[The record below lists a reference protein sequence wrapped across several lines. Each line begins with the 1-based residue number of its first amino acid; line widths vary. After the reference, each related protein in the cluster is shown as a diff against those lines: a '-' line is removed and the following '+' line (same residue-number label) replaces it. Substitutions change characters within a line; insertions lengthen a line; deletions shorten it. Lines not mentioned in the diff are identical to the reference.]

1 MNTSNLNA
9 NILIVDDQEANI
21 DILEGFL
28 TMQGYTNLKSVQDS
42 REVLSCIPTFNPDI
56 ILLDLSMPYLT
67 GFQILELLKPIITP
81 NDFLPILVL
90 TADVTK
96 ESKQKALAGGAID
109 FLTKPFDLIEVGLR
123 IKNLLYTRYLYKQLQ
138 NQNQILEDKVK
149 ERTIQLEKTNEELI
163 IAKDKA
169 EASDRLKT
177 AFMQNISHE
186 VRTPL
191 NAIIGF
197 SSILVDNTL
206 PNEEKENIVRMI
218 EASSNRL
225 ITTITNYLD
234 VSLIVSGNIF
244 PKIEPT
250 NVTNVLDEVLEQYRD
265 ACSEKKIKTH
275 VLISNNNLEIE
286 TDAKFLHKIFS
297 QLIDNAIKFTNEGS
311 IFIKATIYDSSV
323 RFEII
328 DTGVGI
334 ANEVQSKIF
343 EGFTQESTDITR
355 GYEGSGVGLTIA
367 KGLVTILKGKIYLF
381 SEKGKGSTFTV
392 ELPAKYF
399 N

>member
-1 MNTSNLNA
+1 MSTTNLNA

-28 TMQGYTNLKSVQDS
+28 TMQGYKSIKSLQDP
-42 REVLSCIPTFNPDI
+42 REVLPCIPTFNPDI
-56 ILLDLSMPYLT
+56 ILLDLSMPYIT
-67 GFQILELLKPIITP
+67 GFEILELLKPIISP
-81 NDFLPILVL
+81 NNFLPILVL

-96 ESKQKALAGGAID
+96 ESKQKALASGAID

-138 NQNQILEDKVK
+138 NQNQILEEKVK
-149 ERTIQLEKTNEELI
+149 DRTFELEKANTELT

-186 VRTPL
+186 IRTPL

-197 SSILVDNTL
+197 SSILVDNSL
-206 PNEEKENIVRMI
+206 PEEERENIARML
-218 EASSNRL
+218 EASGNRL

-234 VSLIVSGNIF
+234 ISLIVSGNIS
-244 PKIEPT
+244 PKIEST
-250 NVTNVLDEVLEQYRD
+250 NVINVLDEVIELYKND
-265 ACSEKKIKTH
+265 CSEKNIKTH
-275 VLISNNNLEIE
+275 ALFANNNLVIE
-286 TDAKFLHKIFS
+286 TDTKFLYKIFS
-297 QLIDNAIKFTNEGS
+297 QLIDNAIKFTNDGS
-311 IFIKATIYDSSV
+311 IFIKAFIYDSSV
-323 RFEII
+323 KIEII

-334 ANEVQSKIF
+334 AEEVQNKIF

-367 KGLVTILKGKIYLF
+367 KGLVTMLKGKIYLV

-392 ELPAKYF
+392 ELPLEYS
-399 N
+399 